1 MSDLMKS
8 LSRDKRRSIKF
19 RFTKVR
25 ESSSKLKENILNIV
39 NEFEIEDKESIEVL
53 ERSLK
58 TAIEVKESLES
69 LDDEQKERVEASG
82 SKVKTLT
89 KEEKDE
95 ELKKIKKESD
105 FVTECEVK
113 ASDFDV
119 RHDDVRNVDY
129 ICDKSLSILVK
140 ANRYKVSLKMYNG
153 DVVSVNEEFRA
164 TGYDQ
169 LLRLVTA
176 SSQVNLDNP
185 NDVKS
190 VNVMNLDDV
199 SEMKTFG
206 VRSRISLKGDNE

>member
-1 MSDLMKS
+1 MKYNFRNCT
-8 LSRDKRRSIKF
+8 LDDFEFLFELKKQNFKWYVDKIWGWK
-19 RFTKVR
+19 
-25 ESSSKLKENILNIV
+25 
-39 NEFEIEDKESIEVL
+39 
-53 ERSLK
+53 
-58 TAIEVKESLES
+58 
-69 LDDEQKERVEASG
+69 DDEQKERVEASG

-153 DVVSVNEEFRA
+153 CR
-164 TGYDQ
+164 
-169 LLRLVTA
+169 
-176 SSQVNLDNP
+176 
-185 NDVKS
+185 
-190 VNVMNLDDV
+190 
-199 SEMKTFG
+199 
-206 VRSRISLKGDNE
+206 